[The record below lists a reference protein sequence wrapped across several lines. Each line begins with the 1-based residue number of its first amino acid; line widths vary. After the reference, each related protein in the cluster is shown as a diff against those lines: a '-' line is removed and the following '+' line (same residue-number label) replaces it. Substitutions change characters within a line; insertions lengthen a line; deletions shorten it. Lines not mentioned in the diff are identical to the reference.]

1 VLRPGFEPGSGARKV
16 AISAVFSVVWDE
28 EAKETLIK
36 FMKSQGRSE
45 SYVARCV
52 RYLDRFMTAPV
63 RGPRDVLELFGR
75 CKGGRHH
82 LDRAFRNLLKVY
94 RLYFGLPRGVYE
106 ELKEAI
112 PRTRVGVDRYVPPE
126 ELVVETFR
134 RLRGEKP
141 KYRAFYRLVLESAAR
156 PEHVLEVLRTWDEAK
171 LRRVEAGFYVYQA
184 GIERATKACFR
195 LHMTPETLGLIRET
209 VASGD
214 LPTYVAVQRVFQ
226 RRGLLWPRYVR
237 KFAMNMMRRLGL
249 SRDVV
254 QLLAGERP
262 RGVDAEHYIDVEKL
276 AEQQYPLYLDYL
288 RRLYAKI

>member
-1 VLRPGFEPGSGARKV
+1 MLVR
-16 AISAVFSVVWDE
+16 
-28 EAKETLIK
+28 
-36 FMKSQGRSE
+36 FMRSQGRSE
-45 SYVARCV
+45 SYVERCV

-94 RLYFGLPRGVYE
+94 RLYFGLPRDVYE

-126 ELVVETFR
+126 ELVVETVR

-141 KYRAFYRLVLESAAR
+141 KYRAFYRLVLEAAAR
-156 PEHVLEVLRTWDEAK
+156 PGHVLEVLRTWDESR
-171 LRRVEAGFYVYQA
+171 LRRARAGFYVYQP

-195 LHMTPETLGLIRET
+195 LHMSAETLRLIRT
-209 VASGD
+209 VVASGD
-214 LPTYVAVQRVFQ
+214 LPTKPAVDRLRQ
-226 RRGLLWPRYVR
+226 RRGLLAAKYVR

-254 QLLAGERP
+254 QLLAGEKP

-276 AEQQYPLYLDYL
+276 AEQQYPRYLSYIRKL
-288 RRLYAKI
+288 LAHI